1 MTGFALTP
9 LVHPP
14 NSLHPLSPHS
24 PLLVRRNA
32 PSSPQPSLSR
42 LLFYGVLSLGTF
54 VAFMTPRFVL
64 SCTRVVSILDIFV
77 IFAWVLAVLLGLVL
91 TLFFGFHCW
100 LCYKA
105 YTTIEFCEKRNAPAS
120 KTFEDSTISVKEV
133 YSRSLFDLGLCPNI
147 RHMLGENCCVWFL
160 PLRTG
165 MSNDGTHFRTRDDF
179 ISPFQGVDVA
189 KHEL

>member
-1 MTGFALTP
+1 MRP
-9 LVHPP
+9 
-14 NSLHPLSPHS
+14 
-24 PLLVRRNA
+24 PLLNLSR
-32 PSSPQPSLSR
+32 SR

-133 YSRSLFDLGLCPNI
+133 YSQSLFDLGLCSNI
-147 RHMLGENCCVWFL
+147 RHMLGENCCLWFL

-179 ISPFQGVDVA
+179 ISPFQGSDVA